1 MKSPYHLILGIT
13 IFGLLIFA
21 PGLLVGFYAKR
32 KNHNFWIWFL
42 LSSAAVFVGFII
54 GNLGK
59 ASYPPNKSPYSIFSF
74 ILFSV
79 VYLFIRFAPSKCP
92 KCKRKLE
99 KPKWEQK
106 TCPEC
111 GEFTEVSQP
120 KSRMIKYVRPL
131 SLILAIIIATVFV
144 AHINPWDKFDFL
156 SNIFRMFLLVPFFF
170 FIIYIL
176 IRLVVFALDKCQYNK

>member
-1 MKSPYHLILGIT
+1 MKSPYHLILGIP
-13 IFGLLIFA
+13 IFGLLFFG

-42 LSSAAVFVGFII
+42 LSSAAVIVGFII

-59 ASYPPNKSPYSIFSF
+59 APYPPNKSPYSIFSF
-74 ILFSV
+74 ILLSV
-79 VYLFIRFAPSKCP
+79 VYIFIRFAPSKCP

-99 KPKWEQK
+99 KPEWEQE

-111 GEFTEVSQP
+111 GEFAEVRQP
-120 KSRMIKYVRPL
+120 KPRMIKYVDPL
-131 SLILAIIIATVFV
+131 SFILAIITTVAIAPFRD
-144 AHINPWDKFDFL
+144 WDIYPL
-156 SNIFRMFLLVPFFF
+156 ENIFLMFLVVPFFF

-176 IRLVVFALDKCQYNK
+176 MRIVVSVINS